1 MSVTKE
7 LRIEGRQTIP
17 EGITR
22 QDTYTNGKPQYG
34 GVNDPRMGTM
44 DRRAPCKTCGC
55 SFNETGQKG
64 RVNECPGHFGH
75 MVVRRWGETRRG
87 VSIDQGEEEGPP
99 CRPPAFVT

>member
-1 MSVTKE
+1 V
-7 LRIEGRQTIP
+7 P
-17 EGITR
+17 EGVTR

-64 RVNECPGHFGH
+64 RVNECPGHSGH
-75 MVVRRWGETRRG
+75 MVVGSGRG
-87 VSIDQGEEEGPP
+87 WAVVGVVLS
-99 CRPPAFVT
+99 